1 MSNRPLGPI
10 VTLPP
15 AKLPSQCTLIG
26 RTVALTKLNASHA
39 AELFPLIG
47 GDDEGKTALWDY
59 MADGPFSNLETF
71 QEAIAAKAES
81 SDPFYFAVI
90 DIRQEGQNQNPA
102 EGPAV
107 GYLSLMNIVPQHLS
121 IEIGNVLF
129 SPTLQRTTVATEA
142 FYLVLKYAIED
153 LGFRR
158 IEWKC
163 NALNAPSR
171 RAALRLGFTFEGIFR
186 QHMVIKGRNRD
197 TAWFSMLRDEWEGGI
212 KGAMEDWLQESNF
225 DESGRQKKS
234 VEELRLRN
242 QSTTHTDTQF

>member
-1 MSNRPLGPI
+1 MSNHPLGPV

-15 AKLPSQCTLIG
+15 AKLPSEVTLTG

-39 AELFPLIG
+39 AQLVPLIG
-47 GDDEGKTALWDY
+47 GDDERIAALWDY
-59 MADGPFSNLETF
+59 MPDGPFNDLTTF
-71 QEAIAAKAES
+71 QEAITAKSKS
-81 SDPFYFAVI
+81 SDPFYFA
-90 DIRQEGQNQNPA
+90 N
-102 EGPAV
+102 
-107 GYLSLMNIVPQHLS
+107 LS

-142 FYLVLKYAIED
+142 FYLVLKYAIEE

-212 KGAMEDWLQESNF
+212 KDAMEAWLQESNF
-225 DESGRQKKS
+225 DGSGRQKKRL
-234 VEELRLRN
+234 EELRMER
-242 QSTTHTDTQF
+242 QSITQN

>member
-1 MSNRPLGPI
+1 MSDRPVGPV

-15 AKLPSQCTLIG
+15 AKLPSEDTLTG
-26 RTVALTKLNASHA
+26 HTVALTKLNAGHA
-39 AELFPLIG
+39 AQLFPLVG
-47 GDDEGKTALWDY
+47 GDDERIAALWDY
-59 MADGPFSNLETF
+59 MADGPFSDLTTF
-71 QEAIAAKAES
+71 QEAITAKSRS

-90 DIRQEGQNQNPA
+90 DLRQEGQNPTV
-102 EGPAV
+102 GHAV
-107 GYLSLMNIVPQHLS
+107 GYLSLMNIVPQNLS
-121 IEIGNVLF
+121 VEIGNVLF
-129 SPTLQRTTVATEA
+129 SPTLQRTRVATEA

-186 QHMVIKGRNRD
+186 QHMVVKGRNRD

-212 KGAMEDWLQESNF
+212 KGAMEEWLQESNF

-234 VEELRLRN
+234 LDELRVGRQLVI
-242 QSTTHTDTQF
+242 

>member
-1 MSNRPLGPI
+1 MSNRPLGPV

-15 AKLPSQCTLIG
+15 AKLPSEHTLIG
-26 RTVALTKLNASHA
+26 RTVAITKLNAGHA
-39 AELFPLIG
+39 AHLFPLIG
-47 GDDEGKTALWDY
+47 GNDETKTALWDY
-59 MADGPFSNLETF
+59 MPDGPFSDLETL
-71 QEAIAAKAES
+71 QEAVTAKARS
-81 SDPFYFAVI
+81 SDPFYFAVL
-90 DIRQEGQNQNPA
+90 DLRQDGQNPVRGQ
-102 EGPAV
+102 AV

-121 IEIGNVLF
+121 VEIGNVLF

-142 FYLVLKYAIED
+142 FYLVLKYAIEE
-153 LGFRR
+153 LGYRR

-212 KGAMEDWLQESNF
+212 KRAMEDWLQESNF

-234 VEELRLRN
+234 LEELRMGR
-242 QSTTHTDTQF
+242 QSASHT

>member
-1 MSNRPLGPI
+1 MSNRPLGP
-10 VTLPP
+10 VVALPP
-15 AKLPSQCTLIG
+15 AQLPSEDTLTCG
-26 RTVALTKLNASHA
+26 TVALTKLNSDHA
-39 AELFPLIG
+39 AQLFPLIG
-47 GDDEGKTALWDY
+47 GDDARKSALWDY
-59 MADGPFSNLETF
+59 MPDGPFSDSITF
-71 QEAIAAKAES
+71 QEAIAAKSRS

-90 DIRQEGQNQNPA
+90 DLRQNPDPIK
-102 EGPAV
+102 GHAV

-142 FYLVLKYAIED
+142 FYLALKYAIED

-158 IEWKC
+158 VEWKC

-186 QHMVIKGRNRD
+186 QHMVVKGRNRD
-197 TAWFSMLRDEWEGGI
+197 TAWFSMLRDEWEGGV
-212 KGAMEDWLQESNF
+212 KGAMEEWLQESNF

-234 VEELRLRN
+234 LEELRMGR
-242 QSTTHTDTQF
+242 QS

>member
-1 MSNRPLGPI
+1 MSDRPLGP
-10 VTLPP
+10 VVALPP
-15 AKLPSQCTLIG
+15 AKLPSEDALTG
-26 RTVALTKLNASHA
+26 RTVALTKLHTNQA
-39 AELFPLIG
+39 AQLFPLIG
-47 GDDEGKTALWDY
+47 GDDESKAVLWDY
-59 MADGPFSNLETF
+59 MADGPFSDLETF
-71 QEAIAAKAES
+71 QESIAAKSQS
-81 SDPFYFAVI
+81 SDPFYLAVI
-90 DIRQEGQNQNPA
+90 DLRQEDQNPTA
-102 EGPAV
+102 GHAV

-121 IEIGNVLF
+121 IEIGNVMF

-142 FYLVLKYAIED
+142 FYLLLKYAIED

-212 KGAMEDWLQESNF
+212 KGAMEEWLRESNF

-234 VEELRLRN
+234 LEELRVGR
-242 QSTTHTDTQF
+242 QS

>member
-1 MSNRPLGPI
+1 MSHRPLGP
-10 VTLPP
+10 VVALPP
-15 AKLPSQCTLIG
+15 AQLPSEVTLIG
-26 RTVALTKLNASHA
+26 RTVALTKLSADHA
-39 AELFPLIG
+39 AQLFPLVG
-47 GDDEGKTALWDY
+47 GDDATKIALWDY
-59 MADGPFSNLETF
+59 MADGPFSDPITF
-71 QEAIAAKAES
+71 QEAIAAKSRS

-90 DIRQEGQNQNPA
+90 DIRQNPDP
-102 EGPAV
+102 EKGHAV

-142 FYLVLKYAIED
+142 FYLALKYAIED

-158 IEWKC
+158 VEWKC

-197 TAWFSMLRDEWEGGI
+197 TAWFSMLREEWEGGV
-212 KGAMEDWLQESNF
+212 KGAMEEWLQESNF
-225 DESGRQKKS
+225 DESGAQQKS
-234 VEELRLRN
+234 LEELRMGR
-242 QSTTHTDTQF
+242 QP

>member
-1 MSNRPLGPI
+1 MSDRPLGP
-10 VTLPP
+10 VVALPP
-15 AKLPSQCTLIG
+15 AKLPSEDALTG
-26 RTVALTKLNASHA
+26 RTVALTKLHTNQA
-39 AELFPLIG
+39 AQLFPLIG
-47 GDDEGKTALWDY
+47 GDDESKAVLWDY
-59 MADGPFSNLETF
+59 MADGPFSDLETF
-71 QEAIAAKAES
+71 QESIAAKSQS
-81 SDPFYFAVI
+81 SDPFYLAVI
-90 DIRQEGQNQNPA
+90 DLRQEDQNPTA
-102 EGPAV
+102 GHAV

-121 IEIGNVLF
+121 IEIGNVMF

-142 FYLVLKYAIED
+142 FYLLLKYAIED

-171 RAALRLGFTFEGIFR
+171 PAALRLGFTFEGIFR

-212 KGAMEDWLQESNF
+212 KGAMEEWLRESNF

-234 VEELRLRN
+234 LEELRVGR
-242 QSTTHTDTQF
+242 QS

>member
-1 MSNRPLGPI
+1 MSHRPLGP
-10 VTLPP
+10 VVALPP
-15 AKLPSQCTLIG
+15 AQLPSEVTLIG
-26 RTVALTKLNASHA
+26 RTVALTKLSADHA
-39 AELFPLIG
+39 AQLFPLVG
-47 GDDEGKTALWDY
+47 GDDATKIALWDY
-59 MADGPFSNLETF
+59 MADGPFSDPITF
-71 QEAIAAKAES
+71 QEAIAAKSRS

-90 DIRQEGQNQNPA
+90 DIRQNPDP
-102 EGPAV
+102 EKGHAV

-142 FYLVLKYAIED
+142 FYLALKYAIED

-158 IEWKC
+158 VEWKC

-197 TAWFSMLRDEWEGGI
+197 TAWFSMLREEWEGGV
-212 KGAMEDWLQESNF
+212 KGAMEEWLQESNF
-225 DESGRQKKS
+225 DESGAQQKS
-234 VEELRLRN
+234 LEELRLGG
-242 QSTTHTDTQF
+242 QP

>member
-1 MSNRPLGPI
+1 MSNRPLGP
-10 VTLPP
+10 VVALPP
-15 AKLPSQCTLIG
+15 AKLPSEDTLTG
-26 RTVALTKLNASHA
+26 RTVALTKLHTDQA
-39 AELFPLIG
+39 AQLFPLIG
-47 GDDEGKTALWDY
+47 GNDESKAVLWDY
-59 MADGPFSNLETF
+59 MADGPFSDLESF
-71 QEAIAAKAES
+71 QEAIAAKSRS

-90 DIRQEGQNQNPA
+90 DLRQEDQNPTA
-102 EGPAV
+102 GHAV

-121 IEIGNVLF
+121 IEIGNVMF

-142 FYLVLKYAIED
+142 FYLLLKYAIED

-212 KGAMEDWLQESNF
+212 KGAMEEWLRESNF

-234 VEELRLRN
+234 LEELRVGR
-242 QSTTHTDTQF
+242 QS